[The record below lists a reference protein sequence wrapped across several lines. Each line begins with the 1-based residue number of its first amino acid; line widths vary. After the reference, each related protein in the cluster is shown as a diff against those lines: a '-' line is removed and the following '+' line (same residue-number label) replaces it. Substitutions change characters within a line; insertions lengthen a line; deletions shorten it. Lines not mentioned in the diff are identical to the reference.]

1 MNKSNVLIGIDIS
14 KDSFDVYS
22 KETGHLKF
30 TNDPSGYRSFYKHIQ
45 GFDVCC
51 VMEATG
57 SYHYCLASWLY
68 KKGVGVSV
76 LNALVIKR
84 YMQMKLRVNKTD
96 KSDAQ
101 MIASFARDQDFPIW
115 SPDPEYIKTCKEL
128 FSVLELYTRQSTMLK
143 NRLHSLETMGLKG
156 GRVLSSIRRRI
167 KATQKEIKDLESSLE
182 DVIKENDA
190 ALYEGLKTIPGV
202 GKKTAMMLIASTNGF
217 RSFENSKQVS
227 SYFGLAPNHR
237 VSGSSIRG
245 RSYISKRGNPMVR
258 NHLFMCSFTA
268 CKCNPQCAAL
278 FDRIVAKGKSK
289 KLALIAVANKLI
301 KQAYAISQS
310 GGSYDPMHRSKL
322 A

>member
-14 KDSFDVYS
+14 KDSFDVFS
-22 KETGHLKF
+22 EETGHLKF
-30 TNDPSGYRSFYKHIQ
+30 SNDPKGYRAFYKQIKSM
-45 GFDVCC
+45 GACC

-57 SYHYCLASWLY
+57 SYHYCLANWLY
-68 KKGVGVSV
+68 KKGIGVSV
-76 LNALVIKR
+76 VNALVIKR

-101 MIASFARDQDFPIW
+101 MIASFAREQDFPIW
-115 SPDPEYIKTCKEL
+115 SPDPEYISRSKAL
-128 FSVLELYTRQSTMLK
+128 FSLLELYTRQSTMLK
-143 NRLHSLETMGLKG
+143 NKLHSLETMGLKG
-156 GRVLSSIRRRI
+156 GRVLASLRRRI
-167 KATQKEIKDLESSLE
+167 KATQKEIKDLEAALE
-182 DVIKENDA
+182 ELIKENDA

-217 RSFENSKQVS
+217 RNFDSSKQVS

-258 NHLFMCSFTA
+258 NHLFLCSFTA

-310 GGSYDPMHRSKL
+310 GGSYDPTYRSKL